1 MAEWE
6 IINAGVTI
14 TPEGVTVHEPEP
26 EARAELYT
34 TCVASVRARSGEFT
48 HLLWRK
54 GSGMWWLHLECA
66 YAKWPELDSSRE
78 QA

>member
-6 IINAGVTI
+6 TINAGATI
-14 TPEGVTVHEPEP
+14 TPEGVTVHEPE
-26 EARAELYT
+26 ARAELWSNNRGT
-34 TCVASVRARSGEFT
+34 QPCKSCGKFT

-54 GSGMWWLHLECA
+54 GDDRQWLHLECA

>member
-6 IINAGVTI
+6 TINAGATI
-14 TPEGVTVHEPEP
+14 TPEGVTVHEPE
-26 EARAELYT
+26 ARAELW
-34 TCVASVRARSGEFT
+34 SNVRGIRPCQECGEFT

-54 GSGMWWLHLECA
+54 GSGMWWLHLQCA